1 MVGQT
6 EGAIVTYNRNLASAA
21 CYRKRVSTFSRR
33 QCDSV
38 HDGSAD
44 RKLPCGWRLQQN
56 RARAVSFLLGNMG
69 RKAWIDSTYWKKSKR
84 QGSFKFQFRSP
95 RC

>member
-6 EGAIVTYNRNLASAA
+6 EGAIVTFNRSLASVA

-44 RKLPCGWRLQQN
+44 RKLP
-56 RARAVSFLLGNMG
+56 
-69 RKAWIDSTYWKKSKR
+69 
-84 QGSFKFQFRSP
+84 
-95 RC
+95 